1 MASKEFSKKSEQKDL
16 SIEEKTAIQLEK
28 LRQHSSLKILID
40 GLAGVGKGTLV
51 GKLAKDLNLK
61 QIKTGDM
68 YRAITWYLLES
79 GFDFNKIKEM
89 PEEELKQLLVNFEIE
104 FRNENSS
111 WWVSHPNVD
120 EKINLT
126 VKHLRSPAVD
136 QAVSQI
142 ACKFAVRDVVDTNL
156 KEIVESNDKVVSEGR
171 DMYQVFSEERTDLT
185 MLYMYASETDL
196 LKRQKGRQFD
206 TTGEEISF
214 YEAASVLRRNDS
226 DNQKERG
233 KLLLP
238 GELHLGNYDLV
249 INNSGLQIAE
259 TYLLV
264 LESLNTLNEVRVK
277 VEEVN
282 SIWAEV
288 SKKIEE
294 LTEEET
300 EAIKDSLIFVAS
312 QWDKILDL
320 MVLYE
325 KEGKKEFGEILL
337 EKLNLYQQSLLIF

>member
-1 MASKEFSKKSEQKDL
+1 MASKEFSKKSEQKL

-79 GFDFNKIKEM
+79 GFDFTEIENM
-89 PEEELKQLLVNFEIE
+89 SEEELQQLLANFEIE
-104 FRNENSS
+104 FKNEDSS
-111 WWVSHPNVD
+111 WWVNHPNVA

-126 VKHLRSPAVD
+126 VKHLRSPEVD
-136 QAVSQI
+136 RIVSQV
-142 ACKFAVRDVVDTNL
+142 AFKLSVRDVVDTNL
-156 KEIVESNDKVVSEGR
+156 KEIVETNDKVVSEGR

-214 YEAASVLRRNDS
+214 YEAASVLRRNNS

-238 GELHLGNYDLV
+238 GELHLGNYDLI
-249 INNSGLQIAE
+249 INNSGLEIAE

-264 LESLNTLNEVRVK
+264 LESLNTLDEVRAK
-277 VEEVN
+277 IEEVN
-282 SIWAEV
+282 LIWIEV

-300 EAIKDSLIFVAS
+300 TAIKDSLIFVAS
-312 QWDKILDL
+312 QWDGILDL
-320 MVLYE
+320 MDLYE
-325 KEGKKEFGEILL
+325 REGNKEFGKILL
-337 EKLNLYQQSLLIF
+337 EKLNLYQQSLLVF